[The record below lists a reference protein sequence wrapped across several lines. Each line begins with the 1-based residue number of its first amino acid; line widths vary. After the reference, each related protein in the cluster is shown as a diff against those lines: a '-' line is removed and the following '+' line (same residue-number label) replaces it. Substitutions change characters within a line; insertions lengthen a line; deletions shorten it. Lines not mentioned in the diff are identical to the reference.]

1 MTQYSRSHETI
12 SVNKK
17 SAGVL
22 VHPKDKWRQQDACE
36 YVCKISHKNCNKIY
50 TGDI

>member
-22 VHPKDKWRQQDACE
+22 VHPKDK
-36 YVCKISHKNCNKIY
+36 
-50 TGDI
+50 